1 MLTEHT
7 LEDRR
12 RRSRRRFL
20 WYGVVL
26 ITVVASVLEWW
37 QGHPAILAPAA
48 AVIAVA
54 MPASRRLPVPAASAA
69 ALLLVVGFYLA
80 AVLALGMT
88 AISAPMRPSIAL
100 GVLLAPCLGV
110 VVDLALVRRS
120 EPRRGASTRSWTER
134 IAVVGAVA
142 GSALFLLVLC
152 VAIARYGEGALAF
165 VLGGDARNHVL
176 VARQILSRGGMDG
189 VMLSQVPTLSNS
201 VLALMMASRGM
212 GFAPPDQILR
222 NEFEALAAL
231 VTLATIAWSLSSAG
245 LVWAVGGLR
254 HRAQALALLAA
265 SLIPL
270 TGLGLGVALRSGFFS
285 IVFAMPLLISA
296 LSLSVWTVRTRDRR
310 RGSMLS
316 WVAMSMILP
325 VAATTWTPMLPVET
339 MVVAGAIIGFHRRSM
354 VQETLKAVG
363 IAGVAMV
370 AAVLLVLPLLTG
382 PGNLAAVTAT
392 GWISPPPPAVF
403 LTVPLIVLAIAVA
416 GLPQVRRSV
425 FLPYLLGTLAA
436 GAVVTYAVAQQPPG
450 LEWNYYPAKL
460 AWIWVLVGFPLLL
473 TPAAFVV
480 PLRSTTAW
488 GRRVLP
494 TTIAAAA
501 SIAVLGLAATS
512 VRVSSP
518 LLPQAAAALAPG
530 AQPDGT
536 TLLILN
542 GWQGPDWRTV
552 DAVLALG
559 AKKQS
564 LVMWNYFDPGND
576 RLGNFWLAT
585 YDPLLSP
592 DSGAMFA
599 QFFNWA
605 AAEDGVDVNQLC
617 DLLNRDPLRIV
628 ATRNSL
634 LPSVVT
640 SRCGLPADRVWVAPQ

>member
-7 LEDRR
+7 LEDRC

-189 VMLSQVPTLSNS
+189 VMLSQAPTLSNS

-254 HRAQALALLAA
+254 HRAQALALAAA

-370 AAVLLVLPLLTG
+370 AAVLLILPLLTG
-382 PGNLAAVTAT
+382 PARAAVTNT
-392 GWISPPPPAVF
+392 GGISPPPPAVF

-530 AQPDGT
+530 AQPGGT

-542 GWQGPDWRTV
+542 GWQSPDWRTV

>member
-7 LEDRR
+7 LEDRC

-120 EPRRGASTRSWTER
+120 EPWRGASTRSWTER

-165 VLGGDARNHVL
+165 VLRGDARNHVL
-176 VARQILSRGGMDG
+176 VARQILSGGGMDG
-189 VMLSQVPTLSNS
+189 VMLSQGPTLSNS

-222 NEFEALAAL
+222 NEFDAVAAL

-254 HRAQALALLAA
+254 HRAQALALAAA

-270 TGLGLGVALRSGFFS
+270 TGLGLGVALSSGFFS

-296 LSLSVWTVRTRDRR
+296 LSLAVWTVRTRDRR

-382 PGNLAAVTAT
+382 PALAAVTAT
-392 GWISPPPPAVF
+392 GWIFPPPPAVF

-530 AQPDGT
+530 AQPGGT

-552 DAVLALG
+552 DAVLALV

-576 RLGNFWLAT
+576 RLGNFWLST

-599 QFFNWA
+599 QFSNWA
-605 AAEDGVDVNQLC
+605 GAEDGVDVNQLC